1 MDGAVEIA
9 YNTSQN
15 YGGGISA
22 SEGALVTV
30 ESGTIHDNT
39 ALGQGGGVWVRGG
52 SVFAMNGGSLY
63 GNHAEIGGGL
73 YNDVESTARITGNA
87 FIGSPGPNT
96 ADKYALGFT
105 TKVCFMSVGTAIF
118 LTAFISPS
126 RWRPFAS
133 RDRWHQVQSFSWTI
147 PATSPPIQRES
158 PL

>member
-52 SVFAMNGGSLY
+52 SVFAMNGGS
-63 GNHAEIGGGL
+63 
-73 YNDVESTARITGNA
+73 DVYKRQDLSR
-87 FIGSPGPNT
+87 
-96 ADKYALGFT
+96 LR
-105 TKVCFMSVGTAIF
+105 IF
-118 LTAFISPS
+118 LNPKTTFSPIL
-126 RWRPFAS
+126 
-133 RDRWHQVQSFSWTI
+133 Q
-147 PATSPPIQRES
+147 
-158 PL
+158 